1 MEYMYKQGFLGTKA
15 PFFMDLTTLIVAFLP
30 FLLAIAIY
38 FAQKRR
44 YKIHTILQT
53 VIYIVS
59 AIVVGYFEYGVR
71 TGEGFKDFLKSTSV
85 SHNYIFL
92 VLTFHIVVATMGY
105 ILWTMLLY
113 SALKHKDNLP
123 GNASKKHTKDGKRVF
138 IWMSL
143 TAVSGI
149 WIYLLLFT
157 T

>member
-92 VLTFHIVVATMGY
+92 VIMTILNFYTKKKKLTI
-105 ILWTMLLY
+105 
-113 SALKHKDNLP
+113 
-123 GNASKKHTKDGKRVF
+123 
-138 IWMSL
+138 
-143 TAVSGI
+143 
-149 WIYLLLFT
+149 
-157 T
+157 